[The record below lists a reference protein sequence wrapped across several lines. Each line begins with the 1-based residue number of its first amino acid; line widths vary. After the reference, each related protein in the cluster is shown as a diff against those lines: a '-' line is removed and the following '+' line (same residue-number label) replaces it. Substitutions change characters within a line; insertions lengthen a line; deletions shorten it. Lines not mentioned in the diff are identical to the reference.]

1 MAKKS
6 PKYPYPKQ
14 AAVAFPVSGREY
26 TGLVVECS
34 RCGDTHVIN
43 GVSKGVRRMPCG
55 WGINIVS
62 VMIRKD
68 GAVEEE
74 SPNDG

>member
-14 AAVAFPVSGREY
+14 AAVAFPVGVREH

-43 GVSKGVRRMPCG
+43 GVAKGVRRMPCG
-55 WGINIVS
+55 YGINIIS

-68 GAVEEE
+68 VEAEEE
-74 SPNDG
+74 KPNDG